1 MDIETRVTN
10 LENMMANVI
19 KNMSNQKF
27 YTDADVA
34 GCRHTDNELDNKIEE
49 IKPYEAMEMASFGDT
64 EVVFEGVPNG
74 VVTVDVKPLDGDAP
88 AFHVSRNGDIV
99 RVLFDEPLTYV
110 ADIRLIVN

>member
-1 MDIETRVTN
+1 MDLETRVTN
-10 LENMMANVI
+10 LENLVDSLVSIMN
-19 KNMSNQKF
+19 NQKF
-27 YTDADVA
+27 YTDADIT
-34 GCRHTDNELDNKIEE
+34 GCRHTEGELGNKIEE
-49 IKPYEAMEMASFGDT
+49 IKPYEAMEMASLGDT

-88 AFHVSRNGDIV
+88 AFHTSRNGDIV